1 MEKSAPLS
9 LVYLSLGSNQGER
22 WELLSLAIRKIR
34 DKIGSIASIARY
46 IETEPWGFS
55 SPHPFLNTAVAVYT
69 PLTPLELLSRTQAIE
84 QALGRRHKHL
94 PHEAYQDRPIDIDIL
109 LYNQEIIDQGDQLQI
124 PHPQMLKRL
133 FVLEPLVSIAP
144 TLVHPLAQQPIA
156 SLLSQ
161 AS

>member
-34 DKIGSIASIARY
+34 DEIGTISSIARY

-69 PLTPLELLSRTQAIE
+69 PLSPNELLSQTQSIE
-84 QALGRRHKHL
+84 HSLGRKHKHL
-94 PHEAYQDRPIDIDIL
+94 PHESYQDRPIDIDIL
-109 LYNQEIIDQGDQLQI
+109 LYNQGVIEQGDRLQI

>member
-22 WELLSLAIRKIR
+22 WELLSLAIRKIK
-34 DKIGSIASIARY
+34 DEIGSIAS

-55 SPHPFLNTAVAVYT
+55 SPYPFLNTAVAVYT
-69 PLTPLELLSRTQAIE
+69 PLTPLELLSQTQSIE
-84 QALGRRHKHL
+84 QSLGRKRKHL
-94 PHEAYQDRPIDIDIL
+94 PHESYQDRPIDIDIL
-109 LYNQEIIDQGDQLQI
+109 LYNQEVIEQGDRLQI

-133 FVLEPLVSIAP
+133 FVLEPLASIAP

>member
-22 WELLSLAIRKIR
+22 WELLSLAI
-34 DKIGSIASIARY
+34 RY

-84 QALGRRHKHL
+84 QTLGRRHKHL
-94 PHEAYQDRPIDIDIL
+94 PHETYQDRPIDIDIL
-109 LYNQEIIDQGDQLQI
+109 LYNQEIIDQGDRLQI

-133 FVLEPLVSIAP
+133 FVLEPLASIAP
-144 TLVHPLAQQPIA
+144 TLVHPIAQQRIA

>member
-1 MEKSAPLS
+1 MQHT
-9 LVYLSLGSNQGER
+9 VYLGLGSNLGNRKAILNEAISLIQNRVGEVVR
-22 WELLSLAIRKIR
+22 QSSFL
-34 DKIGSIASIARY
+34 
-46 IETEPWGFS
+46 ETEPWGFS

-69 PLTPLELLSRTQAIE
+69 PLTPLELLSQTQSIE
-84 QALGRRHKHL
+84 QSLGRRHKHL

-109 LYNQEIIDQGDQLQI
+109 LYNQEVIEQGDRLQI

-133 FVLEPLVSIAP
+133 FVLEPLASIAP

>member
-22 WELLSLAIRKIR
+22 SELLSLAIRKIR
-34 DKIGSIASIARY
+34 DEVGSIVSIARY

-69 PLTPLELLSRTQAIE
+69 PLSPNELLSQTQS
-84 QALGRRHKHL
+84 LGRKHKHL

-109 LYNQEIIDQGDQLQI
+109 LYNQEIIDQGDRLQI

-133 FVLEPLVSIAP
+133 FVLEPLASIAP
-144 TLVHPLAQQPIA
+144 TLVHPLVQQRIA

>member
-9 LVYLSLGSNQGER
+9 LGYLSLGSNQGER

-34 DKIGSIASIARY
+34 DEIGTIVSIARY
-46 IETEPWGFS
+46 IETEPGGFS
-55 SPHPFLNTAVAVYT
+55 SPHTCLNTAGAVYT
-69 PLTPLELLSRTQAIE
+69 PLTPLELLSQTQSIE
-84 QALGRRHKHL
+84 HSLGRKHKHL

-109 LYNQEIIDQGDQLQI
+109 LYNQEVIEQGDRLQI

-133 FVLEPLVSIAP
+133 FVLEPLASIAP
-144 TLVHPLAQQPIA
+144 TLVHPLVQQRIA

>member
-9 LVYLSLGSNQGER
+9 LVYLSLGSNQ
-22 WELLSLAIRKIR
+22 A
-34 DKIGSIASIARY
+34 SIASIARY

-69 PLTPLELLSRTQAIE
+69 PLTPLELLSQTQSIE

-124 PHPQMLKRL
+124 PHPQMHKRL
-133 FVLEPLVSIAP
+133 FVLEPLASIAP
-144 TLVHPLAQQPIA
+144 TLVHPLAQQRID

>member
-1 MEKSAPLS
+1 MKKSAPLS

-34 DKIGSIASIARY
+34 DEIGTIASIARY
-46 IETEPWGFS
+46 IETARWAFS
-55 SPHPFLNTAVAVYT
+55 PPPPFLNTAVAVYT
-69 PLTPLELLSRTQAIE
+69 PLSPNELLSQTQSIE

-109 LYNQEIIDQGDQLQI
+109 LYNQEIIDQGDRLQI

-133 FVLEPLVSIAP
+133 FVLESLASIAP